1 MNDRWDDVER
11 IVHAAL
17 AQAPGARAAYV
28 AAACAGDRALLAEV
42 ESLLAQ
48 ERAADD
54 LLSTPAVVLLS
65 MEAQPGT
72 FIGRDFG
79 TYTVVELLGVGGMG
93 EVYRAH
99 DRQLDR
105 DVAIKML
112 PPLFTGD
119 PDRLARFERE
129 AKILAAL
136 NHPHIGAIYGLER
149 VDGVPALVL
158 ELVEGPT
165 LAQRLSEGMPT
176 TEAIALAAQ
185 ITDALDFAHRRGI
198 IHRDLKPAN
207 ITVTSA
213 GTVKLLDFGLAKAVA
228 DDNENERAAGPSVPV
243 TTSQPGAILGTAAY
257 MSPEQARGE
266 PVDARSDLFS
276 FGAVLYEMIT
286 GRRAFGGETASAVIR
301 SILNDTP
308 PTPRSNN
315 PEIPAALEQI
325 VLRLLDKERRGRPA
339 SAGEVRNQLRRL
351 ARDLEAVPPTGIRRW
366 LRPAAVVAA
375 VLLAAIAIWAMRR
388 PDTAAPAAPREYT
401 PVTHFADPVAS
412 PALSPDGR
420 TVTFLRSSGTFN
432 QGGDVY
438 VKELPDGE
446 PIQLTFDGLPKMSP
460 IFSPDGQTI
469 VYTRIVTEFIWDT
482 WTVPVRGGTAKQW
495 IANASGLTWMPNGQI
510 LFSEIT
516 DGLHMRIVAADE
528 EGNRKRVVYSPASTL
543 GMAHRS
549 AISPDGQWVLIV
561 EMDKRVW
568 LPCRLVPIDGNTGGR
583 RIGPDGQC
591 TSVAWSPDGTWMYFS
606 SNSSGAFHAWRQRF
620 PNGTPE
626 QLTFG
631 TPEEEGLALDPDG
644 RSLLTAVGTRHQ
656 SVWIRDERGEREIS
670 REGYGFVPT
679 LPNGG
684 ITQPLPRDGRTVFYL
699 VRQRQPRDRRDASVV
714 RSAGAGGERVGELW
728 ATDVETG
735 RGRAVLPGRQVTDFD
750 ISSDGTEVVF
760 AALEQDGS
768 ERLWLARVDG
778 SGTPRRLTEF
788 DAFGPRFDSAGN
800 VYCSSTVNG
809 GNFIYR
815 LREGRRPEKARE
827 EEVLF
832 FMTVSPRGDY
842 LIARVQKPGERGGN
856 HTNVAFPASGGPP
869 VRLCDDCEVD
879 WTPDEKSLVVRIG
892 PRANARTVV
901 IALDAGTTLPSWPEG
916 GIRSVKDLS
925 GLTIVRDMQGWMYP
939 SQTPSSSVFS
949 RTTTERNIHR
959 VPLP

>member
-1 MNDRWDDVER
+1 MDRWDEVER

-17 AQAPGARAAYV
+17 ARAPEERAAFV
-28 AAACAGDRALLAEV
+28 AEACAGDRALLADV
-42 ESLLAQ
+42 ESLVAQ
-48 ERAADD
+48 EHVADAF
-54 LLSTPAVVLLS
+54 LSTPAAALLS
-65 MEAQPGT
+65 LEAPPGT
-72 FIGRDFG
+72 FVGRQFG
-79 TYTVVELLGVGGMG
+79 TYVIAELLGVGGMG
-93 EVYRAH
+93 EVYRAR

-119 PDRLARFERE
+119 LDRLARFERE

-165 LAQRLSEGMPT
+165 LAQRLSEGLPT
-176 TEAIALAAQ
+176 VTEAIALAAQ
-185 ITDALDFAHRRGI
+185 ITDALDFAHQRGI

-213 GTVKLLDFGLAKAVA
+213 GAVKLLDFGLAKAVA
-228 DDNENERAAGPSVPV
+228 DDTTNERAAGPSVPV
-243 TTSQPGAILGTAAY
+243 TTSHPGAILGTAAY

-276 FGAVLYEMIT
+276 LGAVLYEMVT

-301 SILNDTP
+301 SILNDRPAP
-308 PTPRSNN
+308 PRAIN
-315 PEIPAALEQI
+315 PEVPAALEQL
-325 VLRLLDKERRGRPA
+325 VLRLLDKDREARPP
-339 SAGEVRNQLRRL
+339 SAGDVRNELRRL
-351 ARDLEAVPPTGIRRW
+351 ARDLESVHPTGTRRW
-366 LRPAAVVAA
+366 LRPAAVGVAA
-375 VLLAAIAIWAMRR
+375 MLLLLAIWATRR
-388 PDTAAPAAPREYT
+388 PDSAPAPREYT

-420 TVTFLRSSGTFN
+420 MVTFLRSAGTFN
-432 QGGDVY
+432 QRGDVY
-438 VKELPDGE
+438 LKELPDGE

-460 IFSPDGQTI
+460 VFSPDGQTI
-469 VYTRIVTEFIWDT
+469 VYTRKVTEFTWDT
-482 WTVPVRGGTAKQW
+482 WTVPVRGGTPKQW

-516 DGLHMRIVAADE
+516 DGLHMQIVAADLQ
-528 EGNRKRVVYSPASTL
+528 GNGRRLVYSPASKL

-561 EMDKRVW
+561 EMDDAVW
-568 LPCRLVPIDGNTGGR
+568 LPCRLVPTSGNTSGR
-583 RIGPDGQC
+583 RIGPNGQC

-606 SNSSGAFHAWRQRF
+606 SNSNGSFHLWRQRF
-620 PNGTPE
+620 PDGAAE

-631 TPEEEGLALDPDG
+631 TPEEEGIALAPDG

-656 SVWIRDERGEREIS
+656 SIWIRDERGEREIS
-670 REGYGFVPT
+670 REGYAFLPT
-679 LPNGG
+679 LPNAG
-684 ITQPLPRDGRTVFYL
+684 TAQPLPGNGQTVFYL
-699 VRQRQPRDRRDASVV
+699 VRQRQPRGSGDGGAI

-728 ATDVETG
+728 ATDIESG
-735 RGRAVLPGRQVTDFD
+735 RWRAILPGRAVTDYD
-750 ISSDGTEVVF
+750 ISPDGTEVVF

-778 SGTPRRLTEF
+778 SGTPRRLTDF
-788 DAFGPRFDSAGN
+788 DAFGPRFDSSGN
-800 VYCSSTVNG
+800 IYYRGTVHG
-809 GNFIYR
+809 GSFIYCI
-815 LREGRRPEKARE
+815 REGRPPEKVRE
-827 EEVLF
+827 EQVIF
-832 FMTVSPRGDY
+832 FMTASPRGDW
-842 LIARVQKPGERGGN
+842 LIARVQKPGARGGN

-869 VRLCDDCEVD
+869 IRLCDDCEVD
-879 WTPDEKSLVVRIG
+879 WMPDEKSLVVRIG

-925 GLTIVRDMQGWMYP
+925 GLKIARDMQGWTYP
-939 SQTPSSSVFS
+939 SQMPSSSVFI